1 MTDSYEDSV
10 ATEMVEAYGTL
21 HFRKQT
27 RGMVVHEMAD
37 FLLKFIVIGA
47 LVVINDGRRING
59 RYRRGRK
66 RKIVSTAP
74 IHAKLVWVQFLVQD
88 PTANALL
95 FLLVK
100 EHSQHTIGV
109 EFSSRTINIGE
120 KRVKLQLWDTAGQ
133 ERFRSVTRSYYRGA
147 AACLLVY
154 DITSRAS
161 FLNLSRW
168 LADARALAS
177 PQLIAVLVGNKT
189 DREEEREVEWNEA
202 SKWASEN
209 DVHFIE
215 TSSLTGDN
223 IEKPFALAARAILL
237 SIESGQLDPEKVR
250 PILPSKLFTRA
261 DSFLPYP
268 QIQCFRHSL
277 DYTRRHHRPA
287 ALGHFPRT
295 RMIQWHSLV
304 TLTPSLHPYAPTQAG
319 SGVSYGDRQLRRI
332 ASGSRLSFSMGSV
345 SSGRGR
351 KGIFKL
357 TDMVTTKR
365 KGKCC

>member
-1 MTDSYEDSV
+1 MTDSYDDSA
-10 ATEMVEAYGTL
+10 ATEMVEAY
-21 HFRKQT
+21 
-27 RGMVVHEMAD
+27 D
-37 FLLKFIVIGA
+37 FLLKFIIIGEA
-47 LVVINDGRRING
+47 GSGKSCLL
-59 RYRRGRK
+59 
-66 RKIVSTAP
+66 
-74 IHAKLVWVQFLVQD
+74 HQFTQ
-88 PTANALL
+88 NS
-95 FLLVK
+95 FK

-154 DITSRAS
+154 DITSRSS

-177 PQLIAVLVGNKT
+177 PQLVTVLVGNKT
-189 DREEEREVEWNEA
+189 DREEEREVEWSEA
-202 SKWASEN
+202 SKWAAEN

-215 TSSLTGDN
+215 TSGLTGDN

-237 SIESGQLDPEKVR
+237 SIESGQLDPEK
-250 PILPSKLFTRA
+250 
-261 DSFLPYP
+261 
-268 QIQCFRHSL
+268 
-277 DYTRRHHRPA
+277 
-287 ALGHFPRT
+287 
-295 RMIQWHSLV
+295 
-304 TLTPSLHPYAPTQAG
+304 AG

-357 TDMVTTKR
+357 TDMIAVYPVLGLLCLRISMLSYTEHSNHIFHSIYILAPFNSDLPLCSMIEFR
-365 KGKCC
+365 NLGLSRLVSNPRSP